1 MHPYLIDFGTATLPF
16 LGDVRVAL
24 PSYGLLVALAMV
36 IGWGWFVRNAARDG
50 IDREVASNVVFW
62 AVISG
67 IVGGKLGLVLVE
79 PKEFLT
85 HPSRFVSFEFLSS
98 AGVIWT
104 GVLGGVGAMILLS
117 RSYKLPLT
125 TVLDA
130 AAIPLPV
137 AQAIG
142 RVGCLLAGCCFGL
155 PTTLPWG
162 LQYHNPEGNQRT
174 GVPLDIP
181 LHPSPLYEAGW
192 NLLVVLPLLLWMRSR
207 RRTHGELILTYL
219 VVYAVGRFFIE
230 RSRGDAVR
238 GVFAFGL
245 STSQMIS
252 AAMIVIA
259 ATLWWVLRR
268 RSATNVAEPPSA

>member
-1 MHPYLIDFGTATLPF
+1 MHPYLIDFGTATLPL
-16 LGDVRVAL
+16 LGEIRVAL

-79 PKEFLT
+79 PKAFLT

-104 GVLGGVGAMILLS
+104 GVLGGVGAMILLA
-117 RSYKLPLT
+117 RSYKLPLA

-130 AAIPLPV
+130 AALPLPV

-142 RVGCLLAGCCFGL
+142 RVGCLLAGCCFGS

-162 LQYHNPEGNQRT
+162 DT
-174 GVPLDIP
+174 
-181 LHPSPLYEAGW
+181 
-192 NLLVVLPLLLWMRSR
+192 
-207 RRTHGELILTYL
+207 
-219 VVYAVGRFFIE
+219 
-230 RSRGDAVR
+230 
-238 GVFAFGL
+238 
-245 STSQMIS
+245 
-252 AAMIVIA
+252 
-259 ATLWWVLRR
+259 
-268 RSATNVAEPPSA
+268 PSASGCNVRSPAGVAISSRPGRPSVPMASCSCLT